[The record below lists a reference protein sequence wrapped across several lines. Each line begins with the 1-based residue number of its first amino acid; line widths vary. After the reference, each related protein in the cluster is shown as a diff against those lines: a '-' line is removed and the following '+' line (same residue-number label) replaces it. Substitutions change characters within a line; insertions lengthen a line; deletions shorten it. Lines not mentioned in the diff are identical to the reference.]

1 MKPVAHT
8 DQKTH
13 SLSRT
18 PLLLLLFSSLL
29 TLLFMLGTLLFA
41 DALWIARHLHIA
53 LEAFSLAFALGLG
66 GSLLLDLEI
75 LRNKWK

>member
-1 MKPVAHT
+1 MSPYRGT
-8 DQKTH
+8 RRKTH
-13 SLSRT
+13 SLSRI

-41 DALWIARHLHIA
+41 DAFWIARHLHIA